1 LQSFWKSNEI
11 STDLFPEKLDKF
23 LKAHQVTLCF
33 KAEWIHLIHLSI
45 AGVAQLVEH
54 DLAKVGVAGSS
65 LVSRSSFE
73 EQFITSLF
81 LFITAVVSILDTSA
95 STKMRFI

>member
-1 LQSFWKSNEI
+1 MQSFWKSNEI

-73 EQFITSLF
+73 EQIITSFFF
-81 LFITAVVSILDTSA
+81 LL
-95 STKMRFI
+95 